1 MSNRD
6 VDVVDAQEDKSA
18 GSKDDDVDARFAG
31 YVESNNNNNNLDF
44 EHELE
49 FNNVNINWLHLGSD
63 YTSGGH
69 MRVG

>member
-1 MSNRD
+1 MSNR
-6 VDVVDAQEDKSA
+6 DVVDAQEDKSA

-49 FNNVNINWLHLGSD
+49 FNMSTLIGCIWEVTTRPGDI
-63 YTSGGH
+63 
-69 MRVG
+69 